1 MLQDDALHP
10 LDSVYSSFQAL
21 LEFCSKTTES
31 SRKAMGQRLNDA
43 LITTT
48 VCGVTVLSIFLTGA
62 TTVAIT
68 SIGND
73 LKFKQ
78 EDLQWP
84 LNVYALSYGCL
95 LLLCG
100 RLADT
105 LGSKKMFLLGSAWFS
120 VWSVGA
126 ALAPKPWAFILFLG
140 FQGIGS
146 AAIVPAGI
154 SIISSY
160 FPPGPKKN
168 QAFSV
173 LGAGQPIGYIA
184 GMILGGMLAQSGA
197 SWRAIFYLQAGLGA
211 LLCLAGSFVLPPDD
225 EFRRYSKG
233 IDWVGAFL
241 SISGLGL
248 LVYSLGESTVA
259 PHGWATPF
267 VPSILGTSILIL
279 ISFVLWELRREGRN
293 QSVLLPMS
301 MWSKPGAK
309 MGPIILLVVFA
320 WWAFNTHGYFVPL
333 FYEQVQLMG
342 PMETAI
348 HLIPS
353 GVSGLITNIL
363 TGYLIAVVP
372 GQILVL
378 GGLMSCMASCIIF
391 AFIKVNISYWAM
403 AFIVTTLLPILDVAY
418 TVANIQVC
426 TAFDGTSQALAG
438 SIFSVATRLG
448 TSIGLAITSSI
459 ANSVSQKYNK
469 SHPELE
475 PTDPQVLM
483 PGFRAA
489 AWTCF
494 GALCISFVIAVFG
507 MRGIGLVG
515 QTPIIDSV
523 DNKSEHELSEVVAS
537 RTSHDIESVA
547 TRTDRVDVEADIT
560 AVETIP
566 KDVKNNFDFDISE
579 KSSINNDIA

>member
-184 GMILGGMLAQSGA
+184 G
-197 SWRAIFYLQAGLGA
+197 RT
-211 LLCLAGSFVLPPDD
+211 
-225 EFRRYSKG
+225 RRYSKG

-320 WWAFNTHGYFVPL
+320 WWAFNTHGYYVPL

-475 PTDPQVLM
+475 STDPQVLM

-579 KSSINNDIA
+579 KSSVNNDIA